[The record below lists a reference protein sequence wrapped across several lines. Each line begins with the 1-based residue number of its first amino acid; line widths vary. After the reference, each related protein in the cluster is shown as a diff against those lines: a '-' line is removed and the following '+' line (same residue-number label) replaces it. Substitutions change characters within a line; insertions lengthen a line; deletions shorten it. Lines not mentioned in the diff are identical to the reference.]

1 MRLRKGYH
9 KFSQFASTSAECR
22 IHKCPPLIRF
32 VVTLAALISLASTAF
47 ADTYRIQPGD
57 ELLIVVL
64 GQPEYSQPLSVR
76 SDGMISYFGQ
86 DLSVVD
92 KTPEEI
98 SELIHGLLS
107 KQGRLKE
114 PIIMVSPRPR
124 GKEIFVGG
132 AVKLPGRYPLLLQDE
147 IGLYRV
153 ITIAGG
159 FLEES
164 ADRKHIQ
171 VVGQDGTVE
180 EHDLSPGKPYELI
193 TVGHGDLVFVLSL
206 GVVDVQGQAKQPGQL
221 RISGRIRIDEALAR
235 MGGYTEEA
243 NLSELVIMRADG
255 EKIVV
260 DISEQFWRTEYGD
273 NDNYHLK
280 NGDTLYVPN
289 ANRIEPIYVLGYVRN
304 PGRHKV
310 RGPIAPLKAIALAGG
325 SEKEANLKKVKITR
339 KDETVQEVNLNAPE
353 ALEILLHPGDI
364 LEIPKGRQINW
375 PVVLSFITVASTLVN
390 ILTR

>member
-1 MRLRKGYH
+1 MI
-9 KFSQFASTSAECR
+9 
-22 IHKCPPLIRF
+22 IHKCPPFIRF
-32 VVTLAALISLASTAF
+32 VAILATLIVLASTTF
-47 ADTYRIQPGD
+47 GDTYRIQLGD

-76 SDGMISYFGQ
+76 SDGMISYFGK

-98 SELIHGLLS
+98 SEMIYRLLS
-107 KQGRLKE
+107 EQGRLKE

-147 IGLYRV
+147 IGLYRA

-171 VVGQDGTVE
+171 VVREDGTVE
-180 EHDLSPGKPYELI
+180 EYDLSSGKPYESI

-206 GVVDVQGQAKQPGQL
+206 GVVDVQGQVKQPGQL
-221 RISGRIRIDEALAR
+221 RVSGRIRIDEALAR

-243 NLSELVIMRADG
+243 DLSELVIMRANH

-260 DISEQFWRTEYGD
+260 DVSEQFWKTEYGD

-304 PGRHKV
+304 PGAHKV
-310 RGPIAPLKAIALAGG
+310 RGAVVPLKAIALAGG
-325 SEKEANLKKVKITR
+325 RDKEANLKKVKITR
-339 KDETVQEVNLNAPE
+339 KDRTVQEVNLNVPQE
-353 ALEILLHPGDI
+353 SEILLYPGDT

-375 PVVLSFITVASTLVN
+375 SVVLSFITVTSALVS

>member
-1 MRLRKGYH
+1 
-9 KFSQFASTSAECR
+9 
-22 IHKCPPLIRF
+22 
-32 VVTLAALISLASTAF
+32 
-47 ADTYRIQPGD
+47 
-57 ELLIVVL
+57 
-64 GQPEYSQPLSVR
+64 
-76 SDGMISYFGQ
+76 MISYFGQ

-147 IGLYRV
+147 IGLYRA

-193 TVGHGDLVFVLSL
+193 TVGHGDLVLVLSL
-206 GVVDVQGQAKQPGQL
+206 GVVDVQGEVKQPGQL
-221 RISGRIRIDEALAR
+221 RIRGRIRIDEALAR
-235 MGGYTEEA
+235 AGGYTEEA
-243 NLSELVIMRADG
+243 NLSELVIMRANG
-255 EKIVV
+255 KNIVV
-260 DISEQFWRTEYGD
+260 PISEQFWQRKADY
-273 NDNYHLK
+273 YLK
-280 NGDTLYVPN
+280 DGDTLYVPN
-289 ANRIEPIYVLGYVRN
+289 ANRMEPISVLGYVRN
-304 PGRHKV
+304 PGEHKV

-325 SEKEANLKKVKITR
+325 REKGANLEKVKITR
-339 KDETVQEVNLNAPE
+339 KDGTVQEVNLNAPQE
-353 ALEILLHPGDI
+353 AEILLYPGDM
-364 LEIPKGRQINW
+364 LDIPKGRQINW
-375 PVVLSFITVASTLVN
+375 SVVLSFITVTSALVS

>member
-1 MRLRKGYH
+1 MI
-9 KFSQFASTSAECR
+9 

-32 VVTLAALISLASTAF
+32 LVILVTLISLTSTAF
-47 ADTYRIQPGD
+47 GDTYRIQPGD

-76 SDGMISYFGQ
+76 SDGKVSYFGT
-86 DLSVVD
+86 DLTVVD
-92 KTPEEI
+92 KTPEDI
-98 SELIHGLLS
+98 NTMIYELIS

-114 PIIMVSPRPR
+114 PVIMVSPRPR

-147 IGLYRV
+147 IGLYRALM
-153 ITIAGG
+153 IAGG

-171 VVGQDGTVE
+171 VVRQDGTVE
-180 EHDLSPGKPYELI
+180 EYDLSPGKPYKSI
-193 TVGHGDLVFVLSL
+193 TVGAGDLVFVLSL
-206 GVVDVQGQAKQPGQL
+206 GVVDVQGQVKQPGQL
-221 RISGRIRIDEALAR
+221 RMSGGIRIDEALAR

-243 NLSELVIMRADG
+243 DLSELVIMRADG

-260 DISEQFWRTEYGD
+260 DVSEQFWKTEYGD
-273 NDNYHLK
+273 NDNNYLK

-289 ANRIEPIYVLGYVRN
+289 ANRIEPIYVLGYVQN
-304 PGRHKV
+304 PGPHKV
-310 RGPIAPLKAIALAGG
+310 RGPIGPLKAIALAGG
-325 SEKEANLKKVKITR
+325 REKEANLDKVKITR
-339 KDETVQEVNLNAPE
+339 KDGTVQEVNLNARQE
-353 ALEILLHPGDI
+353 SEILLYPGDM

-375 PVVLSFITVASTLVN
+375 SIVLSFITVTSALIS
-390 ILTR
+390 ILTTR

>member
-1 MRLRKGYH
+1 MI
-9 KFSQFASTSAECR
+9 

-32 VVTLAALISLASTAF
+32 VVILVTLISLTSTAF
-47 ADTYRIQPGD
+47 GDTYRIQPGD

-76 SDGMISYFGQ
+76 SDGKVSYFGT
-86 DLSVVD
+86 DLTVVD
-92 KTPEEI
+92 KTPKDI
-98 SELIHGLLS
+98 NTMIYELIS

-114 PIIMVSPRPR
+114 PVIMVSPRPR

-147 IGLYRV
+147 IGLYRALM
-153 ITIAGG
+153 IAGG

-171 VVGQDGTVE
+171 VVRQDGTVE
-180 EHDLSPGKPYELI
+180 EYDLSPGKPYKSI

-206 GVVDVQGQAKQPGQL
+206 GVVDVQGQVKQPGQL
-221 RISGRIRIDEALAR
+221 RMSGGIRIDEALAR

-243 NLSELVIMRADG
+243 DLSELVIMRADG

-260 DISEQFWRTEYGD
+260 DVSEQFWKTEYGD
-273 NDNYHLK
+273 NDNNYLK

-289 ANRIEPIYVLGYVRN
+289 ANRIEPIYVLGYVQN
-304 PGRHKV
+304 PGPHKV
-310 RGPIAPLKAIALAGG
+310 RGPIGPLKAIALAGG
-325 SEKEANLKKVKITR
+325 REKEANLDKVKITR
-339 KDETVQEVNLNAPE
+339 KDGTVQEVDLNAPQE
-353 ALEILLHPGDI
+353 SEILLYPGDM

-375 PVVLSFITVASTLVN
+375 SIVLSFITVTSALVS
-390 ILTR
+390 ILTTR